1 MSISN
6 AEMTEAVPQRIE
18 RIALDAQLKALG
30 EELGAACVAPGVEI
44 DDRQAMITLEVAYPA
59 RRFGRTMAR
68 EIRTAVEAL
77 PEIDKATVKVTS
89 KITPHQVQP
98 NVQRLQVVKNII
110 AVSSAKGGVGKSTV
124 SANLALAL
132 AAEGASVGML
142 DADIYGPSQPRMLGV
157 KGRPDSEDGTSFEPM
172 MSYSIQSISV
182 GYLIDEE
189 EPMIWRGPMVTKAMQ
204 QLLGNTRWKD
214 LDYLI
219 IDMPPGTGD
228 IQLTLSQ
235 QVPVAGAV
243 IVTTPQD
250 IATLDARKGLQMFR
264 KVNVP
269 VLGIVENM
277 SMYTCSNCGHQS
289 HIFGSGG
296 GERISQDY
304 GVPLLGALPLD
315 LSIREH
321 ADNGRP
327 TVVAEPDGDLAAQYR
342 GIAVRMAAKLS
353 MQATDFTHKMPK
365 IVIKP

>member
-1 MSISN
+1 M
-6 AEMTEAVPQRIE
+6 EETLKQRLV
-18 RIALDAQLKALG
+18 ALASDCQLRALG
-30 EELGAACVAPGVEI
+30 ADLQGALAEPGVDLDGSRVSI
-44 DDRQAMITLEVAYPA
+44 RLEVAYPA
-59 RRFGRTMAR
+59 KRFGRDLAR
-68 EIRTAVEAL
+68 AIKTAAEAL
-77 PEIDKATVKVTS
+77 PEIDSARVEVSTS
-89 KITPHQVQP
+89 ITPHSVQP

-132 AAEGASVGML
+132 AAEGAKVGML

-157 KGRPDSEDGTSFEPM
+157 KGRPDSVDGSSFEPM
-172 MSYSIQSISV
+172 MSYNVQSISV

-189 EPMIWRGPMVTKAMQ
+189 EPMIWRGPMVTKAMM
-204 QLLGNTRWKD
+204 QLLGNTRWRE

-277 SMYTCSNCGHQS
+277 SLHTCSNCGHQE
-289 HIFGSGG
+289 HIFGAGG
-296 GERISQDY
+296 GERIARDY

-315 LSIREH
+315 LKIREH

-327 TVVAEPDGDLAAQYR
+327 TVVAEPDGEIAALYR
-342 GIAVRMAAKLS
+342 HIAVRMAAKLS
-353 MQATDFTHKMPK
+353 MQATDFTHKMPR

>member
-1 MSISN
+1 MEEN
-6 AEMTEAVPQRIE
+6 LNQRIA
-18 RIALDAQLKALG
+18 ALASDCQLEALG
-30 EELGAACVAPGVEI
+30 SDLAAAVAEPVVEMSGSRAVIRLEL
-44 DDRQAMITLEVAYPA
+44 AYPA
-59 RRFGRTMAR
+59 KRFGRALGKQ
-68 EIRTAVEAL
+68 IRAAVEQL
-77 PEIDKATVKVTS
+77 PEVDSATVEVTT

-98 NVQRLQVVKNII
+98 NMQRLQVVKNII

-132 AAEGASVGML
+132 AAEGAKVGML

-277 SMYTCSNCGHQS
+277 SMYTCSNCGHQE

-296 GERISQDY
+296 GERIATDY
-304 GVPLLGALPLD
+304 GVPLLGSLPLD
-315 LSIREH
+315 LKIREH

-327 TVVAEPDGDLAAQYR
+327 TVVADPDGAVAGLYR
-342 GIAVRMAAKLS
+342 QIAVRMAAKLS

>member
-1 MSISN
+1 MEEN
-6 AEMTEAVPQRIE
+6 LNQRIA
-18 RIALDAQLKALG
+18 ALASDCQLEALG
-30 EELGAACVAPGVEI
+30 PDLAAAVVEPVVE
-44 DDRQAMITLEVAYPA
+44 RSGSQAVIRLEVAYPA
-59 RRFGRTMAR
+59 KRFGRALGKK
-68 EIRTAVEAL
+68 IRAAVEQL
-77 PEIDKATVKVTS
+77 PGVDSATVEVTTR
-89 KITPHQVQP
+89 ITPHQVQP
-98 NVQRLQVVKNII
+98 SVQRLQVIKNII

-132 AAEGASVGML
+132 AAEGARVGML

-189 EPMIWRGPMVTKAMQ
+189 EPMIWRGPMVTKALQ

-277 SMYTCSNCGHQS
+277 SMYTCSNCGHQE

-296 GERISQDY
+296 GERISRDY
-304 GVPLLGALPLD
+304 GVPMLGSLPLD
-315 LSIREH
+315 LRIREH

-327 TVVAEPDGDLAAQYR
+327 TVVADPDGDVAGLYR
-342 GIAVRMAAKLS
+342 QIAVRMAAKLS

>member
-1 MSISN
+1 MQETLNQRI
-6 AEMTEAVPQRIE
+6 AALVRDVQLEAVGEDMAAAAAEPAITIE
-18 RIALDAQLKALG
+18 GNTATVQL
-30 EELGAACVAPGVEI
+30 EEAFP
-44 DDRQAMITLEVAYPA
+44 TK
-59 RRFGRTMAR
+59 RFGRELGR
-68 EIRTAVEAL
+68 SIRKAVEAL
-77 PEIDKATVKVTS
+77 PEVDKATVQVTS
-89 KITPHQVQP
+89 KITPHQVQA
-98 NVQRLQVVKNII
+98 NVERLQAVKNII

-132 AAEGASVGML
+132 AAEGARVGML

-157 KGRPDSEDGTSFEPM
+157 KGRPDSVDGTTFEPM
-172 MSYSIQSISV
+172 MSYNVQSISV
-182 GYLIDEE
+182 GYLVDEE
-189 EPMIWRGPMVTKAMQ
+189 EPMIWRGPMVTKAMM
-204 QLLGNTRWKD
+204 QLLGNTRWKE

-235 QVPVAGAV
+235 QVPVSGAV

-277 SMYTCSNCGHQS
+277 SMYTCSNCGHQE
-289 HIFGSGG
+289 HIFGEGG
-296 GERISQDY
+296 GDRISKDY

-315 LSIREH
+315 LRIREH

-327 TVVAEPDGDLAAQYR
+327 TVVAEPDGEVAALYR
-342 GIAVRMAAKLS
+342 RIAVRMAAKLS

>member
-1 MSISN
+1 MS
-6 AEMTEAVPQRIE
+6 EALQQRVGQIV
-18 RIALDAQLKALG
+18 LDAQIDLLGPALR
-30 EELGAACVAPGVEI
+30 EACVNPQVEI
-44 DDRQAMITLEVAYPA
+44 SDRQVQVDLEVAYPA
-59 RRFGRTMAR
+59 RRLGRRLAR
-68 EIRTAVEAL
+68 DCKATLEAL
-77 PEIDKATVKVTS
+77 PEIDTATVKISS

-132 AAEGASVGML
+132 AAEGARVGML

-277 SMYTCSNCGHQS
+277 SMYTCSNCGHQE

-304 GVPLLGALPLD
+304 GVPLLGSLPLD
-315 LSIREH
+315 LAIREH

-327 TVVAEPDGDLAAQYR
+327 TVVADPDGDIARLYR
-342 GIAVRMAAKLS
+342 EIAVRMAAKLS

>member
-1 MSISN
+1 MNESFQ
-6 AEMTEAVPQRIE
+6 QRIE
-18 RIALDAQLKALG
+18 QVVLDGQRASLG
-30 EELGAACVAPGVEI
+30 DAFAGACVAPVIEAVGNKISVH
-44 DDRQAMITLEVAYPA
+44 LEVAYPA
-59 RRFGRTMAR
+59 RRFGRRLASALKKDLEAMP
-68 EIRTAVEAL
+68 EVEQ
-77 PEIDKATVKVTS
+77 ATVKVTS
-89 KITPHQVQP
+89 NIKPHQVQP

-132 AAEGASVGML
+132 AAEGAKVGML

-157 KGRPDSEDGTSFEPM
+157 SGRPDSVDGTSFEPM

-277 SMYTCSNCGHQS
+277 SLYTCSNCGHQE

-296 GERISQDY
+296 GERIANDY
-304 GVPLLGALPLD
+304 GVPMLGSLPLN
-315 LSIREH
+315 LSIREN

-327 TVVAEPDGDLAAQYR
+327 TVVADPDGEIAGMYR
-342 GIAVRMAAKLS
+342 DIAVRMAAKLS

>member
-1 MSISN
+1 MEEN
-6 AEMTEAVPQRIE
+6 LQQRLM
-18 RIALDAQLKALG
+18 ALASECQLEALG
-30 EELGAACVAPGVEI
+30 EDLPGAVAEPTVELDGANARIG
-44 DDRQAMITLEVAYPA
+44 LEVAYPA
-59 RRFGRTMAR
+59 KRFGRDLAR
-68 EIRTAVEAL
+68 AIKAAAEAL
-77 PEIDKATVKVTS
+77 PEVDSAAVQVTT

-98 NVQRLQVVKNII
+98 NVQRLQAVKNII

-132 AAEGASVGML
+132 AAEGAKVGML

-157 KGRPDSEDGTSFEPM
+157 KGRPDSVDGSSFEPM
-172 MSYSIQSISV
+172 VSYNVQSISV

-189 EPMIWRGPMVTKAMQ
+189 EPMIWRGPMVTKAMM
-204 QLLGNTRWKD
+204 QLLGNTRWKE

-277 SMYTCSNCGHQS
+277 SLYTCSNCGHRE
-289 HIFGSGG
+289 HIFGAGG
-296 GERISQDY
+296 GDRIAKDY

-315 LSIREH
+315 LKIREH

-327 TVVAEPDGDLAAQYR
+327 TVVAEPDGEIAALYR
-342 GIAVRMAAKLS
+342 RIAVRMAAKLS

>member
-1 MSISN
+1 MEEN
-6 AEMTEAVPQRIE
+6 LQQRLM
-18 RIALDAQLKALG
+18 ALASECQLEALG
-30 EELGAACVAPGVEI
+30 EDLPGAVAEPTVELDGANARIG
-44 DDRQAMITLEVAYPA
+44 LEVAYPA
-59 RRFGRTMAR
+59 KRFGRDLAR
-68 EIRTAVEAL
+68 AIKAAAEAL
-77 PEIDKATVKVTS
+77 PEVDSAAVQVTT

-98 NVQRLQVVKNII
+98 NVQRLQAVKNII

-132 AAEGASVGML
+132 AAEGAKVGML

-157 KGRPDSEDGTSFEPM
+157 KGRPDSVDGSSFEPM
-172 MSYSIQSISV
+172 VSYNVQSISV

-189 EPMIWRGPMVTKAMQ
+189 EPMIWRGPMVTKAMM
-204 QLLGNTRWKD
+204 QLLGNTRWKE

-277 SMYTCSNCGHQS
+277 SLYTCSNCGHQE
-289 HIFGSGG
+289 HIFGAGG
-296 GERISQDY
+296 GDRIAKDY

-315 LSIREH
+315 LKIREH

-327 TVVAEPDGDLAAQYR
+327 TVVAEPDGEIAALYR
-342 GIAVRMAAKLS
+342 RIAVRMAAKLS

>member
-1 MSISN
+1 MS
-6 AEMTEAVPQRIE
+6 ETLEQRIA
-18 RIALDAQLKALG
+18 ALATDCQIKALG
-30 EELGAACVAPGVEI
+30 EDLKAAAAAPVVDLSGSRAVIRLELAF
-44 DDRQAMITLEVAYPA
+44 PA
-59 RRFGRTMAR
+59 KRFGRELAR
-68 EIRTAVEAL
+68 ALKAAVEEL
-77 PEIDKATVKVTS
+77 PGIDAATVEVS
-89 KITPHQVQP
+89 SRITPHQVQP
-98 NVQRLQVVKNII
+98 SVQRLQVVRNII

-132 AAEGASVGML
+132 AAEGARVGML

-157 KGRPDSEDGTSFEPM
+157 KGRPDSADGTTFEPM
-172 MSYSIQSISV
+172 MSYNVQSISV

-189 EPMIWRGPMVTKAMQ
+189 EPMIWRGPMVTKALM

-277 SMYTCSNCGHQS
+277 SLHTCSNCGHQE
-289 HIFGSGG
+289 HIFGAGG
-296 GERISQDY
+296 GERIAKDY
-304 GVPLLGALPLD
+304 GVPLLGSLPLD
-315 LSIREH
+315 LKIREH

-327 TVVAEPDGDLAAQYR
+327 TVVADPDGEVAALYR
-342 GIAVRMAAKLS
+342 RIAVRMTAKLS

>member
-1 MSISN
+1 MS
-6 AEMTEAVPQRIE
+6 ETLQQRVEA
-18 RIALDAQLKALG
+18 IAADCQAQALG
-30 EELGAACVAPGVEI
+30 DDLLGARARPVIELADGRAVI
-44 DDRQAMITLEVAYPA
+44 RLELAFPA
-59 RRFGRTMAR
+59 KRFGR
-68 EIRTAVEAL
+68 ELGKSIKSAVEAL
-77 PEIDKATVKVTS
+77 SEIDVATVEVTS
-89 KITPHQVQP
+89 KISPHQVQP
-98 NVQRLQVVKNII
+98 SVQRLQVVKNII

-132 AAEGASVGML
+132 AAEGAKVGML

-157 KGRPDSEDGTSFEPM
+157 KGRPDSVDGTTFEPM

-235 QVPVAGAV
+235 HVPVAGAV

-277 SMYTCSNCGHQS
+277 SLHTCENCGHQA

-296 GERISQDY
+296 GERIAKDY
-304 GVPLLGALPLD
+304 GVPLLGSLPLD
-315 LSIREH
+315 LKIREH

-327 TVVAEPDGDLAAQYR
+327 TVVADPDGEVAALYR
-342 GIAVRMAAKLS
+342 QIAVRMAAKLS
-353 MQATDFTHKMPK
+353 LQATDFTHKMPK

>member
-1 MSISN
+1 MQETLS
-6 AEMTEAVPQRIE
+6 QRID
-18 RIALDAQLKALG
+18 ALVRDVQLQAIG
-30 EELGAACVAPGVEI
+30 EDMAAAAGEPV
-44 DDRQAMITLEVAYPA
+44 ITIEGKTASIKLEVSFPTK
-59 RRFGRTMAR
+59 RFGRELGRSIKA
-68 EIRTAVEAL
+68 ELEAL
-77 PEIDKATVKVTS
+77 TDVEQATVQVTT
-89 KITPHQVQP
+89 KLTPHQVQP
-98 NVQRLQVVKNII
+98 NVQRLQAVKNII

-132 AAEGASVGML
+132 AAEGAKVGML

-157 KGRPDSEDGTSFEPM
+157 SGRPDSVDGSTFEPM
-172 MSYSIQSISV
+172 MSYNVQSISV

-189 EPMIWRGPMVTKAMQ
+189 EPMIWRGPMVTKAMM
-204 QLLGNTRWKD
+204 QLLGNTRWKE

-235 QVPVAGAV
+235 QVPVSGAV

-277 SMYTCSNCGHQS
+277 SLYTCSNCGHQE
-289 HIFGSGG
+289 HIFGTGG
-296 GERISQDY
+296 GERIARDY

-315 LSIREH
+315 LKIREH

-327 TVVAEPDGDLAAQYR
+327 TVVAEPDGEIATLYR
-342 GIAVRMAAKLS
+342 RIAVRMAAKLS
-353 MQATDFTHKMPK
+353 MQATDFTHKMPT

>member
-1 MSISN
+1 MS
-6 AEMTEAVPQRIE
+6 EALQQRIE
-18 RIALDAQLKALG
+18 QIVLDGQQRALG
-30 EELGAACVAPGVEI
+30 PEYQGACVRPQLELSDGKASVV
-44 DDRQAMITLEVAYPA
+44 LEVAYPA
-59 RRFGRTMAR
+59 RRFGRRLAA
-68 EIRTAVEAL
+68 ELKAAIQAL
-77 PEIDKATVKVTS
+77 PEIGSAAVKVTS
-89 KITPHQVQP
+89 KISPHQVQP

-132 AAEGASVGML
+132 AAEGAKVGML
-142 DADIYGPSQPRMLGV
+142 DADIYGPSQPRMLGIS
-157 KGRPDSEDGTSFEPM
+157 GRPDSVDGTTFEPM

-277 SMYTCSNCGHQS
+277 SLHTCSNCGHS
-289 HIFGSGG
+289 EHIFGSGG
-296 GERISQDY
+296 GERIANDY
-304 GVPLLGALPLD
+304 GVP
-315 LSIREH
+315 
-321 ADNGRP
+321 
-327 TVVAEPDGDLAAQYR
+327 
-342 GIAVRMAAKLS
+342 
-353 MQATDFTHKMPK
+353 
-365 IVIKP
+365 

>member
-1 MSISN
+1 MP
-6 AEMTEAVPQRIE
+6 EMNESLQQRIE
-18 RIALDAQLKALG
+18 QIVVNGQEEALG
-30 EELGAACVAPGVEI
+30 ADFAGACVQPDVAFDEGKVSV
-44 DDRQAMITLEVAYPA
+44 ALEVAYPA
-59 RRFGRTMAR
+59 RRFGRRLASGLKKT
-68 EIRTAVEAL
+68 IEAL
-77 PEIDKATVKVTS
+77 PDVEQATVKVTS
-89 KITPHQVQP
+89 NIKPHQVQP
-98 NVQRLQVVKNII
+98 NVDRLQVVKNII

-132 AAEGASVGML
+132 AAEGAKVGML

-157 KGRPDSEDGTSFEPM
+157 SGRPDSVDGTTFEPM

-235 QVPVAGAV
+235 HVPVAGAV

-277 SMYTCSNCGHQS
+277 SLHTCSNCGHQE

-296 GERISQDY
+296 GERISSDY
-304 GVPLLGALPLD
+304 GVPMLGSLPLD

-321 ADNGRP
+321 ADNGKP
-327 TVVAEPDGDLAAQYR
+327 TVVADPDGDIAGLYR

>member
-1 MSISN
+1 MS
-6 AEMTEAVPQRIE
+6 EALQQRIE
-18 RIALDAQLKALG
+18 QIVLEGQHQALG
-30 EELGAACVAPGVEI
+30 PEFEGACVRPQVELT
-44 DDRQAMITLEVAYPA
+44 DRKASVELEVAYPA
-59 RRFGRTMAR
+59 RRFGRRLASGLKAS
-68 EIRTAVEAL
+68 IEAL
-77 PEIDKATVKVTS
+77 PEIDAAVVKVTS
-89 KITPHQVQP
+89 KISPHQVQP

-132 AAEGASVGML
+132 AAEGAKVGML
-142 DADIYGPSQPRMLGV
+142 DADIYGPSQPRMLGIS
-157 KGRPDSEDGTSFEPM
+157 GRPDSVDGTTFEPM

-277 SMYTCSNCGHQS
+277 SIHTCSNCGHS
-289 HIFGSGG
+289 EHIFGSGG
-296 GERISQDY
+296 GERIANDY
-304 GVPLLGALPLD
+304 GVPLLGSLPLD
-315 LSIREH
+315 LAIREH

-327 TVVAEPDGDLAAQYR
+327 TVVAEPDGDIAGQYR
-342 GIAVRMAAKLS
+342 QIAVRMAAKLS

>member
-1 MSISN
+1 MNESFQ
-6 AEMTEAVPQRIE
+6 QRIE
-18 RIALDAQLKALG
+18 QVVLDGQRAALG
-30 EELGAACVAPGVEI
+30 DAFAGACVTPTIEADGGKISV
-44 DDRQAMITLEVAYPA
+44 QLEVAYPA
-59 RRFGRTMAR
+59 RRFGRRLAS
-68 EIRTAVEAL
+68 ALKKDLEAM
-77 PEIDKATVKVTS
+77 PEVDQATVKVTS
-89 KITPHQVQP
+89 NIKPHQVQP

-132 AAEGASVGML
+132 AAEGAKVGML

-157 KGRPDSEDGTSFEPM
+157 SGRPDSEDGTSFEPM

-277 SMYTCSNCGHQS
+277 SLYTCSNCGHQE

-296 GERISQDY
+296 GERISNDY
-304 GVPLLGALPLD
+304 GVPMLGSLPLN
-315 LSIREH
+315 LSIREN

-327 TVVAEPDGDLAAQYR
+327 TVVADPDGEIAGMYR
-342 GIAVRMAAKLS
+342 DIAVRMAAKLS

>member
-1 MSISN
+1 MREDLKQRLLALA
-6 AEMTEAVPQRIE
+6 AECQLAALGDDMGAALAEPEINLDSGHV
-18 RIALDAQLKALG
+18 RIALQLGFPAKRYGRELARAIKKAAEG
-30 EELGAACVAPGVEI
+30 
-44 DDRQAMITLEVAYPA
+44 
-59 RRFGRTMAR
+59 
-68 EIRTAVEAL
+68 L
-77 PEIDKATVKVTS
+77 PEIDSASVEISS

-132 AAEGASVGML
+132 AAEGAQVGML

-157 KGRPDSEDGTSFEPM
+157 SGRPDSVDGSTFEPM
-172 MSYSIQSISV
+172 MSYKLQSISV

-189 EPMIWRGPMVTKAMQ
+189 EPMIWRGPMVTKAMM

-235 QVPVAGAV
+235 NVPVAGAV

-277 SMYTCSNCGHQS
+277 SLHTCSNCGHQE
-289 HIFGSGG
+289 HIFGAGG
-296 GERISQDY
+296 GERIARDY

-315 LSIREH
+315 LKIREH

-327 TVVAEPDGDLAAQYR
+327 TVVAEPDGEIAALYR
-342 GIAVRMAAKLS
+342 HIAVRMAAKLS

>member
-1 MSISN
+1 MNESLQ
-6 AEMTEAVPQRIE
+6 QRIE
-18 RIALDAQLKALG
+18 QLVLDGQQHALG
-30 EELGAACVAPGVEI
+30 AEYAGACVKPDIDLRDGKAGVS
-44 DDRQAMITLEVAYPA
+44 LEVAYPA
-59 RRFGRTMAR
+59 RRFGRRLAAALKKD
-68 EIRTAVEAL
+68 IEAL
-77 PEIDKATVKVTS
+77 PGIDQASVKVTT

-132 AAEGASVGML
+132 AAEGAKVGML

-157 KGRPDSEDGTSFEPM
+157 SGRPDSVDGTSFEPM

-277 SMYTCSNCGHQS
+277 SIHTCSNCGHS
-289 HIFGSGG
+289 EHIFGSGG
-296 GERISQDY
+296 GERIANDY
-304 GVPLLGALPLD
+304 GVPLLGSLPLD

-327 TVVAEPDGDLAAQYR
+327 TVVADPDGDIAGLYR
-342 GIAVRMAAKLS
+342 DIAVRMAAKLS

>member
-1 MSISN
+1 MQETLNQRI
-6 AEMTEAVPQRIE
+6 AALVRDVQLEAVGEDMAAAAAEPAITIE
-18 RIALDAQLKALG
+18 GNTATIQL
-30 EELGAACVAPGVEI
+30 EEAFP
-44 DDRQAMITLEVAYPA
+44 TK
-59 RRFGRTMAR
+59 RFGRELGR
-68 EIRTAVEAL
+68 SIRKAVEAL
-77 PEIDKATVKVTS
+77 PEVDKATVQVTS
-89 KITPHQVQP
+89 KITPHQVQA
-98 NVQRLQVVKNII
+98 NVERLQAVKNII

-132 AAEGASVGML
+132 AAEGARVGML

-157 KGRPDSEDGTSFEPM
+157 RGRPDSVDGTTFEPM
-172 MSYSIQSISV
+172 MSYNVQSISV
-182 GYLIDEE
+182 GYLVDEE
-189 EPMIWRGPMVTKAMQ
+189 EPMIWRGPMVTKAMM
-204 QLLGNTRWKD
+204 QLLGNTRWKE

-235 QVPVAGAV
+235 QVPVSGAV

-277 SMYTCSNCGHQS
+277 SMYTCSNCGHQE
-289 HIFGSGG
+289 HIFGEGG
-296 GERISQDY
+296 GDRISKDY

-315 LSIREH
+315 LRIREH

-327 TVVAEPDGDLAAQYR
+327 TVVAEPDGEVAALYR
-342 GIAVRMAAKLS
+342 RIAVRMAAKLS

>member
-1 MSISN
+1 MEETLN
-6 AEMTEAVPQRIE
+6 QRIGALVRDVQLQLVGDDMAAALAE
-18 RIALDAQLKALG
+18 PAVAVEGSEARI
-30 EELGAACVAPGVEI
+30 
-44 DDRQAMITLEVAYPA
+44 RLETAFPA
-59 RRFGRTMAR
+59 KRFGRELGRA
-68 EIRTAVEAL
+68 IRTAVEDL
-77 PEIDKATVKVTS
+77 PEIDSATVQVTTKV
-89 KITPHQVQP
+89 TPHQVQP
-98 NVQRLQVVKNII
+98 NVERLQAVKNII

-132 AAEGASVGML
+132 AAEGAKVGML

-157 KGRPDSEDGTSFEPM
+157 KGRPDSVDGSSFEPM
-172 MSYSIQSISV
+172 MSYNVQSISV

-189 EPMIWRGPMVTKAMQ
+189 EPMIWRGPMVTKAMM

-277 SMYTCSNCGHQS
+277 SLYTCSNCGHQE
-289 HIFGSGG
+289 HIFGAGG
-296 GERISQDY
+296 GDRIAKDY

-315 LSIREH
+315 LKIREH

-327 TVVAEPDGDLAAQYR
+327 TVVADPDGEVAGLYR
-342 GIAVRMAAKLS
+342 RIAVRMAAKLS

>member
-1 MSISN
+1 
-6 AEMTEAVPQRIE
+6 
-18 RIALDAQLKALG
+18 
-30 EELGAACVAPGVEI
+30 
-44 DDRQAMITLEVAYPA
+44 
-59 RRFGRTMAR
+59 
-68 EIRTAVEAL
+68 
-77 PEIDKATVKVTS
+77 
-89 KITPHQVQP
+89 
-98 NVQRLQVVKNII
+98 
-110 AVSSAKGGVGKSTV
+110 
-124 SANLALAL
+124 
-132 AAEGASVGML
+132 
-142 DADIYGPSQPRMLGV
+142 
-157 KGRPDSEDGTSFEPM
+157 M

-277 SMYTCSNCGHQS
+277 SLYTCSNCGHQE

-296 GERISQDY
+296 GERIANDY
-304 GVPLLGALPLD
+304 GVPMLGSLPLN
-315 LSIREH
+315 LSIREN

-327 TVVAEPDGDLAAQYR
+327 TVVADPDGEIAGMYR
-342 GIAVRMAAKLS
+342 DIAVRMAAKLS

>member
-1 MSISN
+1 MS
-6 AEMTEAVPQRIE
+6 EALQQRIE
-18 RIALDAQLKALG
+18 QIVLEGQQEALG
-30 EELGAACVAPGVEI
+30 PELQGACVQPQLELT
-44 DDRQAMITLEVAYPA
+44 DRRASVVLEVAYPA
-59 RRFGRTMAR
+59 RRFGRRLAADLR
-68 EIRTAVEAL
+68 RAIEAL
-77 PEIDKATVKVTS
+77 PEIDSATVKVTS
-89 KITPHQVQP
+89 KISPHQVQP

-132 AAEGASVGML
+132 AAEGAKVGML

-157 KGRPDSEDGTSFEPM
+157 SGRPDSVDGTTFEPM

-269 VLGIVENM
+269 VLGVVENM
-277 SMYTCSNCGHQS
+277 SLHICSNCGHS
-289 HIFGSGG
+289 EHIFGSGG
-296 GERISQDY
+296 GERIASDY
-304 GVPLLGALPLD
+304 GVPLLGSLPLD
-315 LSIREH
+315 LAIREH

-327 TVVAEPDGDLAAQYR
+327 TVVAEPDGEIAGLYR
-342 GIAVRMAAKLS
+342 QIAVRMAAKLS